1 MGYRL
6 DFKKMKL
13 TETGGIYVRSFPAA
27 DQIIIDSKIIKKPGF
42 LANDV
47 FVQSLIPEE
56 HSVLVK
62 KNNYYD
68 YSKTIAVE
76 QKEVTKL
83 ENILLFKKDILFSLT
98 DGIQVSSN
106 KIQSPFISRDKY
118 IIKNNNLYFSSITQ
132 NATLTAAQKTTPV
145 LKKMVAFS
153 MQGNN
158 IIWLA
163 TDGFI
168 YKSDVSGTVTTTA
181 KITKLPIKTVKSGT
195 YKIIND
201 DKNIFLNNNGN
212 LLLLNSKT
220 NILENFYSPVKD
232 ASIAQSQDGANI
244 VYYNDNEIYISK
256 IPTADLPILKRNI
269 LYKSLDKI
277 SNCVWLNSSYVI
289 FTAGNKILISE
300 IDYRGKIN
308 SITLPQTI
316 VISPTQTVNIVNPQ
330 IFFEQ
335 QTGKLYILTGKTLL
349 ASEKLTK

>member
-1 MGYRL
+1 M
-6 DFKKMKL
+6 
-13 TETGGIYVRSFPAA
+13 
-27 DQIIIDSKIIKKPGF
+27 
-42 LANDV
+42 ANDV

-220 NILENFYSPVKD
+220 NKKYFFDYDKNFKEHKKEICEFYKIDLKQNLNDEQIKEKILEQINLSF
-232 ASIAQSQDGANI
+232 
-244 VYYNDNEIYISK
+244 
-256 IPTADLPILKRNI
+256 LK
-269 LYKSLDKI
+269 
-277 SNCVWLNSSYVI
+277 
-289 FTAGNKILISE
+289 
-300 IDYRGKIN
+300 
-308 SITLPQTI
+308 
-316 VISPTQTVNIVNPQ
+316 
-330 IFFEQ
+330 
-335 QTGKLYILTGKTLL
+335 
-349 ASEKLTK
+349 